1 MIAVFRRRCLALVRL
16 YVACRRGRAALALAM
31 LLAAGVLAC
40 AQNTTVSGT
49 VYDPRTTSS
58 ALPLPH
64 VLVYATTGPVAALPA
79 GVQCLTYQAPTGVV
93 SFTYTGVDGT
103 FTLTDIPENASYTI
117 VIQAGKWRRQFL
129 NEAVASIPLTGLTLH
144 MPANHTQGDIPLIAV
159 ATGNLDGSEC
169 VLRDMGIA
177 DSEYTDD
184 NGTSGGRIHLYVGTD
199 NGYVGTNYG
208 YPGGGGAVIN
218 ASTPQETA
226 LTENAATMAQY
237 DVVMFPCHGYASARG
252 TDELNNVLNYANLGG
267 RIFTSDFGYQWL
279 DPSAPYNS
287 PFPPVA
293 NWNVDEMP
301 NYIYGTVT
309 VNQSFNDA
317 ATMAQWLQNAGA
329 TNPGTANQVQIE
341 NGLVRL
347 DTVIAPTQPWLTLNS
362 NTFAGQSG
370 NPVMQFT
377 FNTPVGATAANQC
390 GRVMFNDYHVI
401 PTMAYGTMFPA
412 ECPPNSGAMS
422 PQEKM
427 LEYAL
432 FDLSDFV
439 QPVVVPELNIV
450 FNPSPLRV
458 GSGDAADQLVVTVT
472 NASTTTAIDSSA
484 TLSFKLPPLLTVTGI
499 TDSSGGWTC
508 TAATLTCTRNSQL
521 VVGASDSVTLTI
533 EVATFTTAPSAG
545 QLTATVSD
553 ATFSTNPSASD
564 VVTYQQLPVITWPA
578 PKAIVYGTQ
587 LSGSQLDATANVAGS
602 FVYSPAAGTILS
614 AGQHTLNA
622 TFTPTDTVDY
632 SIETVTVTLTVFPGA
647 VTVTLTS
654 SANPTFLSNPVTLT
668 ASLPAF
674 ASSETGSMTFYSGS
688 TALGTATISGGSAT
702 LTTTSIAA
710 GSQPITA
717 VYSGDAN
724 INPATSNAI
733 NETVEDFTLTV
744 SGPSGVNVRGGGTA
758 TYTLIVTPVGG
769 TTLPAAVSLSAS
781 ELPLD
786 ATATFS
792 PATVAANS
800 ASTSVT
806 LALKMP
812 GSAALERPRGLFGN
826 SGIPV
831 ALGLVLLPFAGGWR
845 KLRRGW
851 RVLALLAISAG
862 MLSAG
867 ISGCGSL
874 RPQSFSLNVTA
885 ASGSLSHAT
894 TLQVTVQ

>member
-1 MIAVFRRRCLALVRL
+1 
-16 YVACRRGRAALALAM
+16 
-31 LLAAGVLAC
+31 
-40 AQNTTVSGT
+40 
-49 VYDPRTTSS
+49 
-58 ALPLPH
+58 
-64 VLVYATTGPVAALPA
+64 
-79 GVQCLTYQAPTGVV
+79 
-93 SFTYTGVDGT
+93 
-103 FTLTDIPENASYTI
+103 
-117 VIQAGKWRRQFL
+117 
-129 NEAVASIPLTGLTLH
+129 
-144 MPANHTQGDIPLIAV
+144 
-159 ATGNLDGSEC
+159 
-169 VLRDMGIA
+169 
-177 DSEYTDD
+177 
-184 NGTSGGRIHLYVGTD
+184 
-199 NGYVGTNYG
+199 
-208 YPGGGGAVIN
+208 
-218 ASTPQETA
+218 
-226 LTENAATMAQY
+226 
-237 DVVMFPCHGYASARG
+237 
-252 TDELNNVLNYANLGG
+252 
-267 RIFTSDFGYQWL
+267 
-279 DPSAPYNS
+279 
-287 PFPPVA
+287 
-293 NWNVDEMP
+293 
-301 NYIYGTVT
+301 
-309 VNQSFNDA
+309 
-317 ATMAQWLQNAGA
+317 
-329 TNPGTANQVQIE
+329 
-341 NGLVRL
+341 
-347 DTVIAPTQPWLTLNS
+347 
-362 NTFAGQSG
+362 
-370 NPVMQFT
+370 
-377 FNTPVGATAANQC
+377 
-390 GRVMFNDYHVI
+390 
-401 PTMAYGTMFPA
+401 
-412 ECPPNSGAMS
+412 
-422 PQEKM
+422 
-427 LEYAL
+427 
-432 FDLSDFV
+432 
-439 QPVVVPELNIV
+439 
-450 FNPSPLRV
+450 
-458 GSGDAADQLVVTVT
+458 
-472 NASTTTAIDSSA
+472 
-484 TLSFKLPPLLTVTGI
+484 
-499 TDSSGGWTC
+499 
-508 TAATLTCTRNSQL
+508 
-521 VVGASDSVTLTI
+521 
-533 EVATFTTAPSAG
+533 
-545 QLTATVSD
+545 LTATVSD

>member
-1 MIAVFRRRCLALVRL
+1 MIAIFPSRCLALVHL
-16 YVACRRGRAALALAM
+16 CVACRRSRAVLALAM
-31 LLAAGVLAC
+31 LLAAGVLAS
-40 AQNTTVSGT
+40 AQNTTISGM

-64 VLVYATTGPVAALPA
+64 VLVYATTAAVAPLPA

-93 SFTYTGVDGT
+93 SFTYSAVDGT
-103 FTLTDIPENASYTI
+103 FTLTDIPENGSYTI

-129 NEAVASIPLTGLTLH
+129 NEAVGTTPLTGLTLH

-177 DSEYTDD
+177 DTEYTDD
-184 NGTSGGRIHLYVGTD
+184 NGTSGGRIHLYFGTD

-208 YPGGGGAVIN
+208 YPGGGGAAIN
-218 ASTPQETA
+218 ASTPPETA
-226 LTENAATMAQY
+226 LTESAATMAQY

-252 TDELNNVLNYANLGG
+252 TDELNNVLNYANVGG

-293 NWNVDEMP
+293 NWNVNEMP
-301 NYIYGTVT
+301 NYLFGTVT
-309 VNQSFNDA
+309 VNQSFNDG

-329 TNPGTANQVQIE
+329 TISGTANQVPIE

-362 NTFAGQSG
+362 NSYFGQSG

-377 FNTPVGATAANQC
+377 FNVPVGAPAANQC

-401 PTMAYGTMFPA
+401 PTMAYGTIFPA

-422 PQEKM
+422 AQEKM

-432 FDLSDFV
+432 FDLSAFV
-439 QPVVVPELNIV
+439 QPVVVPSLNIV

-458 GSGDAADQLVVTVT
+458 GSGDSADQLAVTVT
-472 NASTTTAIDSSA
+472 NTSTTTAIDSSV
-484 TLSFKLPPLLTVTGI
+484 TLSFALPPLLTVTAI

-508 TAATLTCTRNSQL
+508 TVATLTCTRNSEL
-521 VVGASDSVTLTI
+521 AVGASDSVTLDISVGTY
-533 EVATFTTAPSAG
+533 TTAPSAG

-564 VVTYQQLPVITWPA
+564 TVIYQKLPVITWPA
-578 PKAIVYGTQ
+578 PKAIVYGTP
-587 LSGSQLDATANVAGS
+587 LSGTQLDATANVAGS
-602 FVYSPAAGTILS
+602 FVYSPAAGAVLS
-614 AGQHTLNA
+614 AGQHTLTA
-622 TFTPTDTVDY
+622 TFTPTDIVDY
-632 SIETVTVTLTVFPGA
+632 STATAAVTLTVLPGA

-654 SANPTFLSNPVTLT
+654 SANPIFLINPVTLT
-668 ASLPAF
+668 ASLPSF

-688 TALGTATISGGSAT
+688 TALGMVTISGGSAT
-702 LTTTSIAA
+702 LTTTSLAA
-710 GSQPITA
+710 GLQSITV

-733 NETVEDFTLTV
+733 NETVQDFTLTV

-769 TTLPAAVSLSAS
+769 TTLPAPVGLSAG
-781 ELPLD
+781 EIPLD

-792 PATVAANS
+792 PGTVAANS
-800 ASTSVT
+800 AATSVT
-806 LALKMP
+806 LELKMP
-812 GSAALERPRGLFGN
+812 GSAALERRRGLFGN
-826 SGIPV
+826 PGVPV
-831 ALGLVLLPFAGGWR
+831 ALGLVLLPFAGRWR

-851 RVLALLAISAG
+851 RVLALLAVSAAI
-862 MLSAG
+862 LSASV
-867 ISGCGSL
+867 SGCGSL
-874 RPQSFSLNVTA
+874 RPQSFSMNVTA

>member
-1 MIAVFRRRCLALVRL
+1 
-16 YVACRRGRAALALAM
+16 M
-31 LLAAGVLAC
+31 LLAAGMLAS
-40 AQNTTVSGT
+40 AQNTTISGM

-64 VLVYATTGPVAALPA
+64 VLVYATTAAVAPLPA

-93 SFTYTGVDGT
+93 SFTYTAVDGT
-103 FTLTDIPENASYTI
+103 FTLTDIPENGSYTI

-129 NEAVASIPLTGLTLH
+129 NEAVATTPLTGLTLH

-177 DSEYTDD
+177 DTEYTDD
-184 NGTSGGRIHLYVGTD
+184 NGTSGGRVHLYVGTD
-199 NGYVGTNYG
+199 NGFVGTNYG
-208 YPGGGGAVIN
+208 YPGGGGAAIN
-218 ASTPQETA
+218 ASTPPETA
-226 LTENAATMAQY
+226 LTESAATMAQY

-252 TDELNNVLNYANLGG
+252 TDELNNVLNYANVGG

-293 NWNVDEMP
+293 NWNVNEMP
-301 NYIYGTVT
+301 NYLFGTVT
-309 VNQSFNDA
+309 VNQSFNDG
-317 ATMAQWLQNAGA
+317 ATMAQWLQDAGA
-329 TNPGTANQVQIE
+329 TIPGTANQVPIE

-362 NTFAGQSG
+362 NSYFGQSG

-377 FNTPVGATAANQC
+377 FNAPVGAPAANQC

-401 PTMAYGTMFPA
+401 PTMAYGTIFPA

-422 PQEKM
+422 AQEKM

-432 FDLSDFV
+432 FDLSAFV
-439 QPVVVPELNIV
+439 QPVVVPSLNIV

-458 GSGDAADQLVVTVT
+458 GSGDSADQLAVTVT
-472 NASTTTAIDSSA
+472 NTSTTTAIDSSV
-484 TLSFKLPPLLTVTGI
+484 TLSFALPPLLTVTAI
-499 TDSSGGWTC
+499 TDSSGSWTC
-508 TAATLTCTRNSQL
+508 TVATLTCTRNSEL
-521 VVGASDSVTLTI
+521 AAGTSDSVTLDISVGTY
-533 EVATFTTAPSAG
+533 ATAPSAG

-564 VVTYQQLPVITWPA
+564 TVIYQKLPVITWPA

-602 FVYSPAAGTILS
+602 FIYSPAAGTILS

-622 TFTPTDTVDY
+622 TFTPTDIVDY
-632 SIETVTVTLTVFPGA
+632 STATAAVTLTVLPGA

-654 SANPTFLSNPVTLT
+654 SANPIFLTNPVTLT
-668 ASLPAF
+668 ASLPSF

-688 TALGTATISGGSAT
+688 TALGMVTISGGSAT
-702 LTTTSIAA
+702 LTTTSLAA
-710 GSQPITA
+710 GLQSITV

-733 NETVEDFTLTV
+733 NETVQDFTLTV

-769 TTLPAAVSLSAS
+769 TTLPAPVGLSAG
-781 ELPLD
+781 EIPLD

-792 PATVAANS
+792 PSTVAANS
-800 ASTSVT
+800 AATSVT
-806 LALKMP
+806 LELKMP
-812 GSAALERPRGLFGN
+812 GSAALEPPRGLFGS

-831 ALGLVLLPFAGGWR
+831 ALGLVLLPFAGRWR

-851 RVLALLAISAG
+851 RVLALLAVSAAI
-862 MLSAG
+862 LSAG
-867 ISGCGSL
+867 VSGCGDL
-874 RPQSFSLNVTA
+874 RPNSFSINVTA